1 MKNIFNWE
9 KIITNKT
16 SGKTKAICPECV
28 GTRSNKKDT
37 SLQVNFVEGYAFCH
51 YCQALSFRD
60 SVEKESVKKDF
71 KLPVQTWKNY
81 TTLSDKIVL
90 YLESRKLSQF
100 TAIALG
106 VTEEVFYQP
115 KMQKEVSNITFNFF
129 EAEIVVNKKYRS
141 ANKAFTQSAGTKSI
155 FYNINAAIGQTE
167 VYITEGEFDVM
178 AMYEIGI
185 KNCISVPNGANDN
198 DAYWENSAKYLK
210 DVTKFFIATDND
222 TKGDELAERIAQRLG
237 RWRCERVNFEGKDAN
252 EDLIAGVLE
261 KTAYAMTKYPVSGTF
276 RVNDIYDDIVNLYDH
291 GLPDTIYPKHPSFG
305 NLRNVFSVMRGHLVV
320 GTGIPSHGKSTF
332 TEWYVLN
339 LLRDYPMKASFF
351 SPEHHPLELHQS
363 TFIQKVYG
371 RNFFQDYP
379 DCPRITKQEIARY
392 AEWANERIY
401 LTCPDDGKQP
411 TWDWLLEK
419 FKEQMISY
427 GTDIFVVDAFNKLE
441 FNEKGNKL
449 DMINS
454 VLTRLTGFAQSNN
467 VIIFLIA
474 HPTKMRLNDLG
485 VYSSPSLYDVAG
497 SADFRNQ
504 THDGYSIHR
513 HFDNGNGDENKT
525 VFTNLK
531 TKMSFQGHIGQKIEY
546 DFHVPSG
553 RYFELGTE
561 RPTFCLL
568 DTPSNEMYS
577 AEPIELPQK
586 IPLKKLLEAFEM
598 PDDYVQEDLP
608 QSLASYNRLHD
619 PFGEPYD
626 LDEEL
631 PF

>member
-1 MKNIFNWE
+1 MKNIFAWD

-37 SLQVNFVEGYAFCH
+37 SLQVNFIEGYAFCH
-51 YCQALSFRD
+51 HCQALSFRD

-71 KLPVQTWKNY
+71 KIPEQTWRNY
-81 TTLSDKIVL
+81 TTLSDKVVL

-106 VTEEVFYQP
+106 ITEEAFYQP
-115 KMQKEVSNITFNFF
+115 KMQNIVSNITFNFF

-141 ANKAFTQSAGTKSI
+141 ASKAFTQSTGTKSI

-167 VYITEGEFDVM
+167 IYITEGEFDVM
-178 AMYEIGI
+178 ALHEIGI

-198 DAYWENSAKYLK
+198 DAYWENSQKYLK
-210 DVTKFFIATDND
+210 DVKKFLIATDND

-261 KTAYAMTKYPVSGTF
+261 RTVYKTTKYPVSGTF
-276 RVNDIYDDIVNLYDH
+276 SVNDIYDDLLRLYDN
-291 GLPDTIYPKHPSFG
+291 GLPDTIYPKHPCFG

-320 GTGIPSHGKSTF
+320 GTGIPSHGKSNF

-363 TFIQKVYG
+363 TFIQKAYG
-371 RNFFQDYP
+371 RNFFKDYP
-379 DCPRITKQEIARY
+379 DCPRIEKQEIARY

-401 LTCPDDGKQP
+401 LTCPENGEQP
-411 TWDWLLEK
+411 TWNWIIEK
-419 FKEQMISY
+419 FREQMISY
-427 GTDIFVVDAFNKLE
+427 GTDIFVIDAFNKLE
-441 FNEKGNKL
+441 FNEKGNKIDL
-449 DMINS
+449 INS
-454 VLTRLTGFAQSNN
+454 VLTRLTSFAQANN

-474 HPTKMRLNDLG
+474 HPTKMRQNETG
-485 VYSSPSLYDVAG
+485 VYASPTLYDVAG

-504 THDGYSIHR
+504 THDGFCIYR
-513 HFDNGNGDENKT
+513 YFDDGNGAENKT

-531 TKMSFQGHIGQKIEY
+531 TKMSFQGEIGKTVEY
-546 DFHVPSG
+546 DYHVPSG
-553 RYFELGTE
+553 RYFEKGTDFP
-561 RPTFCLL
+561 RFCLL
-568 DTPSNEMYS
+568 DPPPNNDEEETAPILATPMPMPSMT
-577 AEPIELPQK
+577 PM
-586 IPLKKLLEAFEM
+586 EAF
-598 PDDYVQEDLP
+598 DLGIE
-608 QSLASYNRLHD
+608 D
-619 PFGEPYD
+619 PFGASYES
-626 LDEEL
+626 DEEL